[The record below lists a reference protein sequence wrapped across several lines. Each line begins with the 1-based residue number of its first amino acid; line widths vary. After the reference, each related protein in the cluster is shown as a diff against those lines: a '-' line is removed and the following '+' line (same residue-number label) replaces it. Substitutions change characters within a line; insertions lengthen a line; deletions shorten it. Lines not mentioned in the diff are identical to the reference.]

1 MQKIS
6 FDMKPED
13 VDEFISHTISYD
25 RNYMRNKFLWG
36 LVIPFVGLWI
46 FWMDL
51 YKTWIDMILV
61 LILILVGVWL
71 YRKWVDYM
79 FRLKKNKII
88 QQWQQAG
95 LFEKPI
101 QLVIDGSILNFK
113 TSKGE
118 GVFDLLKLYK
128 VYETPSFLF
137 LYLSLTKVI
146 IIPKYRVITW
156 DIEKFKN
163 ELLKFVKCK

>member
-1 MQKIS
+1 
-6 FDMKPED
+6 
-13 VDEFISHTISYD
+13 
-25 RNYMRNKFLWG
+25 
-36 LVIPFVGLWI
+36 
-46 FWMDL
+46 
-51 YKTWIDMILV
+51 
-61 LILILVGVWL
+61 
-71 YRKWVDYM
+71 M

-146 IIPKYRVITW
+146 IIPKYRVIT
-156 DIEKFKN
+156 
-163 ELLKFVKCK
+163 